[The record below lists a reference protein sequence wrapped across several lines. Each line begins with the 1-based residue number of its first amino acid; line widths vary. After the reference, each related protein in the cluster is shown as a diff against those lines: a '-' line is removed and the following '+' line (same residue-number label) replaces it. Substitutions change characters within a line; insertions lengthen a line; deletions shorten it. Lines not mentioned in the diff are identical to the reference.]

1 MVDTQIKKPTQPAL
15 DFGRKIYRIGPKSRP
30 FLLISARTAIITGI
44 LWIATAT
51 LAMYSLV
58 NGSASITVGE
68 ALQAV
73 AGNGDSFTTMIVVE
87 WRAPRILLAI
97 LLGATLAMSGAIFQN
112 LTANPLGSPDVIGFQ
127 TGSYTGALIVML
139 VIGGSSAATMV
150 GALTGGIVTAMVVF
164 FLASKRGFA
173 GGVRL
178 IIVGI
183 GVSAILASINVWIL
197 LTASVEDAIMAS
209 LWGAG
214 NLSGTSWKSLALA
227 AVGSIVFIGTA
238 VLLARPMRLMQ
249 IGVPFAVA
257 LGQNVKV
264 VQIMAVIA
272 GIGLT
277 ALATATAGP
286 ISFIALA
293 APQIARR
300 LVHVDGLALA
310 PSAAVGSF
318 LLILADTIAQRI
330 NPESPLPVGIVTVSI
345 GGVYFLWLLL
355 REGRRK

>member
-1 MVDTQIKKPTQPAL
+1 MVHTTNPDTKQEL
-15 DFGRKIYRIGPKSRP
+15 EFGRKIFRIGPKERP
-30 FLLISARTAIITGI
+30 VMLIGVRTAVVTGG
-44 LWIATAT
+44 LLLATA
-51 LAMYSLV
+51 LIAVYSLV
-58 NGSASITVGE
+58 DGSASITVGE
-68 ALQAV
+68 AFQALT
-73 AGNGDSFTTMIVVE
+73 GNGDSYTNMIVVE
-87 WRAPRILLAI
+87 WRAPRTLLAI

-139 VIGGSSAATMV
+139 ILGGGTTATLL
-150 GALTGGIVTAMVVF
+150 GALTGGIATAMVVF

-183 GVSAILASINVWIL
+183 AVSAMLASVNVWIL
-197 LTASVEDAIMAS
+197 LTATVEDAIMAS

-214 NLSGTSWKSLALA
+214 NLSGTSWNSLLLA
-227 AVGSIVFIGTA
+227 FCGSAVLILMA
-238 VLLARPMRLMQ
+238 ALLARPMRLMQ
-249 IGVPFAVA
+249 IGIPFAVA
-257 LGQNVKV
+257 LGQNVRRVQLLAV
-264 VQIMAVIA
+264 VA

-293 APQIARR
+293 SPQIARR

-310 PSAAVGSF
+310 PTAAVGSF
-318 LLILADTIAQRI
+318 LLILADTVAQRI
-330 NPESPLPVGIVTVSI
+330 DPESPLPVGIVTVSI
-345 GGVYFLWLLL
+345 GGVYFLWLLM